1 MSILSAAQAAAAEP
15 PLSLDSPAGLLQLRG
30 HPAVLLLPLKQR
42 LEVHRNTE
50 VARLLAAE
58 QRLAWARST
67 HSATARSLLPPGDG
81 LVLYQSSMARA
92 APEQQ
97 AALRRLR
104 DRRLARGA
112 PPSAPPARRGGKV
125 VRLDA
130 LIAGQLVPTP
140 PAFHRF
146 RSGAAPAQR
155 AGAGRE
161 ARGAGLCALR
171 PAVGPQHVLSQH
183 LFATG
188 QNPDLAWQ
196 LEGDATPTDSRSE
209 AGATGSGLST
219 TAHGAAEARRKEGER
234 RELAKVEQACGWFEE
249 QLRLG
254 DGSGADPAKYWG
266 GADPQRT
273 EKLVVALQKM
283 LDRLPDDVR
292 RRRERQQGSGAAAAD
307 SVAQEGAATRT
318 TAAEPAAAAPAD
330 VRTDFTREPTE
341 ARLEPGLAGAASL
354 GSPREE
360 RFFAIERRL
369 AAMRAAERLES
380 AAARGVAHDRLDM
393 RMARFD
399 SDRDRVSAWGHRH
412 RTRIATHRLEGRNA
426 IFERCTGDL

>member
-209 AGATGSGLST
+209 AGATDSGLSA

-307 SVAQEGAATRT
+307 SVAQEDAATRT

-330 VRTDFTREPTE
+330 VRTDPTREPTE

-426 IFERCTGDL
+426 I

>member
-67 HSATARSLLPPGDG
+67 YSATARSLLPPGDG

-97 AALRRLR
+97 PALRRLR

-155 AGAGRE
+155 ASAGRE

-171 PAVGPQHVLSQH
+171 PAVGAQHVLSQH

-188 QNPDLAWQ
+188 PNPDLAWQ
-196 LEGDATPTDSRSE
+196 LEGDVTPTDSRSE
-209 AGATGSGLST
+209 AGATDSGLSA

-234 RELAKVEQACGWFEE
+234 RELVKIEQACGWFEE

-254 DGSGADPAKYWG
+254 DGS

-292 RRRERQQGSGAAAAD
+292 RRHERQQGSGAAAAD
-307 SVAQEGAATRT
+307 SVVQEDAATRT
-318 TAAEPAAAAPAD
+318 TAAEPAAPAPAD
-330 VRTDFTREPTE
+330 TRSDSTREPTE

-399 SDRDRVSAWGHRH
+399 CDRDRVSAWGHRH
-412 RTRIATHRLEGRNA
+412 RTRIALHRLEGRNA
-426 IFERCTGDL
+426 NFER